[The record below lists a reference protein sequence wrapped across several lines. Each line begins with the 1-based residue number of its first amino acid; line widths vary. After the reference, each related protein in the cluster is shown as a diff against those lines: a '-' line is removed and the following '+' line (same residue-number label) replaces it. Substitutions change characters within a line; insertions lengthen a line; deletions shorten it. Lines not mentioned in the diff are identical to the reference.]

1 MAQTTLGA
9 WNLAVNTDKTDLTT
23 LKRET
28 KKEDETWRS
37 TKKLGILLVDYEEM
51 RRRKQLAAMSF
62 NKLWRIWSRK
72 NNKIGVQRR
81 LRL

>member
-9 WNLAVNTDKTDLTT
+9 WNLAVNTEKTDLTT

-28 KKEDETWRS
+28 KKQDEAWRS
-37 TKKLGILLVDYEEM
+37 TKKLGTLLGDYEEM

-62 NKLWRIWSRK
+62 NKLWRIWSQK
-72 NNKIGVQRR
+72 TTK
-81 LRL
+81 